1 MTAIPAYTK
10 GTANGQWLILTV
22 ALILSPIAAIV
33 LGVADIPLHDTI
45 AVLIGNGSKE
55 AHAIIWNMRIPRV
68 LVGGLAGIHLAIA
81 GLILQNSTRNPL
93 ADPSILGISQGA
105 TLAVSLFLL
114 LTVYIQ
120 YTGSTTSPELPLE
133 WLPGIG
139 VLGGFFAGGIIY
151 LLALRNDLGPLRVT
165 LCGIAVGA
173 VFHAIA
179 IGLIAGWGSN
189 RLEVLLD
196 WLAGSLYGRSWEHLF
211 FLMPFSILGLILLP
225 LMRRPLDLLRLDAD
239 VSQSF
244 GLSYR
249 LHFSL
254 ALMIACILAASAVA
268 TVGPIIFVGLVVP
281 HLARYFA
288 GSNPAQILPLTIIL
302 AVIVVTLA
310 DLSGRLLGGAEEIPI
325 GVMTAVLG
333 VPVLILILRRTA

>member
-1 MTAIPAYTK
+1 MTAIPAHTK
-10 GTANGQWLILTV
+10 GTANWQWLILAV
-22 ALILSPIAAIV
+22 ALILSPVAAIV

-45 AVLIGNGSKE
+45 AVLVGNGSKE
-55 AHAIIWNMRIPRV
+55 AHSIIWNMRIPRV

-139 VLGGFFAGGIIY
+139 VLGGFLAGGIIY

-173 VFHAIA
+173 VFHAVA

-288 GSNPAQILPLTIIL
+288 GSNPSQILPLTIIL

-310 DLSGRLLGGAEEIPI
+310 DLSGRLLGGAEEVPI

>member
-45 AVLIGNGSKE
+45 AVLVGNGSKE

-179 IGLIAGWGSN
+179 IGLIAGWAQIG
-189 RLEVLLD
+189 
-196 WLAGSLYGRSWEHLF
+196 WKCYW
-211 FLMPFSILGLILLP
+211 IGLP
-225 LMRRPLDLLRLDAD
+225 
-239 VSQSF
+239 
-244 GLSYR
+244 
-249 LHFSL
+249 
-254 ALMIACILAASAVA
+254 AASMDA
-268 TVGPIIFVGLVVP
+268 
-281 HLARYFA
+281 A
-288 GSNPAQILPLTIIL
+288 GNICSF
-302 AVIVVTLA
+302 
-310 DLSGRLLGGAEEIPI
+310 
-325 GVMTAVLG
+325 
-333 VPVLILILRRTA
+333 